1 MTDFEPPGAVPDAS
15 RRSVSFQDTDTDG
28 VSSQAVEDA
37 PRSAKAN
44 WKRVRPTRT
53 PTFSQARLKAV
64 ALSRGGANAVLIN
77 GWEAI
82 DTDGDDFMTKET
94 FQAIS
99 AHLGISW
106 DVEAAWKQA
115 KEIDVERAKR
125 ERCVKRIPFP
135 LIPPYKPAK
144 CSRCARA
151 TVENADGLRR
161 VHKGD
166 DQIHFTSYTSVFNVI
181 LGAERRN
188 HRLVVKLGFEKLQ
201 RDIGDDVQGLTKP
214 KVAELLYSCKKRML
228 LLRPAF
234 DIEADWKLMRKRSAK
249 PPAPK
254 KKGLVETLSNITDVL
269 KTGIARESS
278 RSSYV
283 YPDNQQQND
292 EVAPVAETEEV
303 IEEVVDWDA
312 FEDWWKLRMGLTE
325 TNVPVIPEYF
335 SYKLQELGYRKGDL
349 SEPGA
354 SYRLWWELRRRVELM
369 VKMRGDWGNLQSTYG
384 HAESTFGK
392 IPVIGWVI
400 DPDSD
405 FSTRWDKLQVL
416 FLIYVRGSQQHNLSF
431 QGDWLTNLLSSH
443 EVLTFM
449 CPRCR

>member
-1 MTDFEPPGAVPDAS
+1 M
-15 RRSVSFQDTDTDG
+15 
-28 VSSQAVEDA
+28 
-37 PRSAKAN
+37 
-44 WKRVRPTRT
+44 
-53 PTFSQARLKAV
+53 
-64 ALSRGGANAVLIN
+64 
-77 GWEAI
+77 
-82 DTDGDDFMTKET
+82 
-94 FQAIS
+94 
-99 AHLGISW
+99 
-106 DVEAAWKQA
+106 
-115 KEIDVERAKR
+115 
-125 ERCVKRIPFP
+125 
-135 LIPPYKPAK
+135 
-144 CSRCARA
+144 
-151 TVENADGLRR
+151 
-161 VHKGD
+161 
-166 DQIHFTSYTSVFNVI
+166 
-181 LGAERRN
+181 
-188 HRLVVKLGFEKLQ
+188 
-201 RDIGDDVQGLTKP
+201 
-214 KVAELLYSCKKRML
+214 
-228 LLRPAF
+228 
-234 DIEADWKLMRKRSAK
+234 
-249 PPAPK
+249 
-254 KKGLVETLSNITDVL
+254 
-269 KTGIARESS
+269 
-278 RSSYV
+278 

-303 IEEVVDWDA
+303 IDEVVDWDA

-384 HAESTFGK
+384 HAESTFGE

-405 FSTRWDKLQVL
+405 FSTRWDILQVL